1 VLIGANIFE
10 ALLLTFLLDEHSSFS
25 FLVPLNQLFER
36 YVYEIVK
43 ASFQRNTSVIY
54 QGPIKFLGSVDR
66 NPIFELKPDISV
78 VKNNDVLM
86 IFDAKYKE
94 ITDTKSISQADIY
107 QMLAYSVKFRRN
119 QITLVYPKFIGN
131 LQDKFE
137 LFRISIPK
145 YDEILTIRIIQID
158 IENGNDPLITQFSK
172 QFQVN

>member
-1 VLIGANIFE
+1 
-10 ALLLTFLLDEHSSFS
+10 
-25 FLVPLNQLFER
+25 
-36 YVYEIVK
+36 
-43 ASFQRNTSVIY
+43 
-54 QGPIKFLGSVDR
+54 VDR